1 MASKKLLID
10 PVKMSGSKLF
20 VVDVSSIMR
29 SNYVPLEEDSSGE
42 DLFTAPKN
50 YYSKFKKREL
60 SWEVDGERLNTS
72 SLYGLLRLF
81 STYGFNDHFVFCFD
95 TPKNF
100 RRDESD
106 EYKQGR
112 AKADEDYFTQ
122 VNIAR
127 DLLTNVG
134 FTTHSVEGYEADDFV
149 VESVNKNKDYFDH
162 VFVIS
167 NDFDM
172 AQNVDDNVYFKNV
185 IKTRGDIN
193 KTNYEET
200 LKCPYN
206 SILLYKAMVGDPSD
220 KIKGIKGFGP
230 KAFYK
235 FIEDEDIYNK
245 LPLIR
250 KNGLEYNILNK
261 SVFLN
266 EEQRKQALSALKLVV
281 PRIPKNYD
289 NWSPKLQI
297 DKDLM
302 EFYLE
307 KYGMNTIIKKLRK

>member
-1 MASKKLLID
+1 MATNKLQIDPKKL
-10 PVKMSGSKLF
+10 KGSKLYII
-20 VVDVSSIMR
+20 DVSSVMR
-29 SNYVPLEEDSSGE
+29 SNYVKLSEEQPVD
-42 DLFTAPKN
+42 APQN
-50 YYSKFKKREL
+50 YYSNNKFNKFQKKEL
-60 SWEVDGERLNTS
+60 SWLVDGEKVNTS

-81 STYGFNDHFVFCFD
+81 STYGFNDHFIFCFD

-100 RRDESD
+100 RRDESE

-112 AKADEDYFTQ
+112 QKAEDDYFVQ

-134 FTTHSVEGYEADDFV
+134 FTTHSVDGYEADDFV
-149 VESVNKNKDYFDH
+149 VESVNKNKEFFDH
-162 VFVIS
+162 IFVVS

-172 AQNVDDNVYFKNV
+172 AQNVDENVYFKNV

-193 KTNYEET
+193 KSNYEEM

-235 FIEDEDIYNK
+235 FIEDENIYND
-245 LPLIR
+245 LHIIR
-250 KNGLEYNILNK
+250 KQRKEYNILK
-261 SVFLN
+261 DSVFLDD
-266 EEQRKQALSALKLVV
+266 EQRKQALKSLSMIV
-281 PRIPKNYD
+281 PRFPKEYD
-289 NWSPKLQI
+289 NWSPKQRI
-297 DKDLM
+297 DKDML
-302 EFYLE
+302 ELYLE
-307 KYGMNTIIKKLRK
+307 KYGMKSIAKKLK